1 MKTEKILYIFE
12 DDFFN
17 KEKQKKE
24 EEEEV
29 KTVIARFNPNSV
41 WQHI

>member
-1 MKTEKILYIFE
+1 MI
-12 DDFFN
+12 FFN

-24 EEEEV
+24 EEEEEV
-29 KTVIARFNPNSV
+29 KTVIARFHPNSV